1 VVKELKHIAASVG
14 RRGEVDDLQQHARPL
29 TRGHTVDRGAPV
41 CTLFTAGVCHQN
53 PGPGGWAYVAV
64 VQDQE
69 HEECGDDLVTT
80 DMRMELTAAIK
91 GLETTAVG
99 SSVVVYTSSQV
110 VQQGMATWIHK
121 WLQNNWRT
129 SNGQV
134 VDNQDLWQKLW
145 TLSQERTVQW
155 EWLGGHPAHGEAR
168 DAGDHRVHALAYAA
182 MRRAAAQ
189 AAAEHGE
196 ASEPAVERPLPT
208 DKHRPPAAEGGI
220 PVSRSM
226 SIEDQRLALMAECH
240 ALEQRWAELHDEVV
254 RLDEEWQRLMEAL
267 ASRVEARRKLGP
279 PGWADGASTFF
290 DLGQHAQQLSS
301 VATEALQT
309 CDRFAK
315 ALQRTSEGF

>member
-1 VVKELKHIAASVG
+1 MAKEFKHIAASVG
-14 RRGEVDDLQQHARPL
+14 RRGGVDDLHQHSGSVAR
-29 TRGHTVDRGAPV
+29 GQEADRDAPP

-69 HEECGDDLVTT
+69 HEECGDDFVTT

-91 GLETTAVG
+91 GLERTPVG
-99 SSVVVYTSSQV
+99 STVLLYTSSQV

-129 SNGQV
+129 SNGQL

-145 TLSQERTVQW
+145 TLNQERTVQW
-155 EWLGGHPAHGEAR
+155 EWLGAHPSHGEAH
-168 DAGDHRVHALAYAA
+168 DAGDHRVHALAYTA

-196 ASEPAVERPLPT
+196 ASGPAVERQLPS

-254 RLDEEWQRLMEAL
+254 RLDEEWQRLMEVVT
-267 ASRVEARRKLGP
+267 SRAEARRKAGS
-279 PGWADGASTFF
+279 PGWADGAATFF
-290 DLGQHAQQLSS
+290 DLGQHAQHLSS

>member
-1 VVKELKHIAASVG
+1 VVG
-14 RRGEVDDLQQHARPL
+14 
-29 TRGHTVDRGAPV
+29 
-41 CTLFTAGVCHQN
+41 
-53 PGPGGWAYVAV
+53 
-64 VQDQE
+64 DQE

-91 GLETTAVG
+91 GLETTPVG

-129 SNGQV
+129 SNGQM

-145 TLSQERTVQW
+145 TLNQERTVQW
-155 EWLGGHPAHGEAR
+155 EWLGGQLAHGEAR
-168 DAGDHRVHALAYAA
+168 DAGDHRVHALAYTA

-189 AAAEHGE
+189 AAAEYGV
-196 ASEPAVERPLPT
+196 ASGPAAEQPLPT
-208 DKHRPPAAEGGI
+208 DTPHPPAAEGGI

-267 ASRVEARRKLGP
+267 TSRADARRKLGP
-279 PGWADGASTFF
+279 PGWVDGAATFF
-290 DLGQHAQQLSS
+290 ELGQHAQQLSG

>member
-1 VVKELKHIAASVG
+1 MVRELKHIAASVG
-14 RRGEVDDLQQHARPL
+14 RRGEVDDLQQHSRPL

-64 VQDQE
+64 VGDQE

-91 GLETTAVG
+91 GLETTPVG

-129 SNGQV
+129 SNGQM

-145 TLSQERTVQW
+145 TLNQERTVQW
-155 EWLGGHPAHGEAR
+155 EWLGGQLAHGEAR
-168 DAGDHRVHALAYAA
+168 DAGDHRVHALAYTA

-189 AAAEHGE
+189 AAAEYGV
-196 ASEPAVERPLPT
+196 ASGPAAEQPLPT
-208 DKHRPPAAEGGI
+208 DTPHPPAAEGGI

-267 ASRVEARRKLGP
+267 TSRADARRKLGP
-279 PGWADGASTFF
+279 PGWVDGAATFF
-290 DLGQHAQQLSS
+290 ELGQHAQQLSG